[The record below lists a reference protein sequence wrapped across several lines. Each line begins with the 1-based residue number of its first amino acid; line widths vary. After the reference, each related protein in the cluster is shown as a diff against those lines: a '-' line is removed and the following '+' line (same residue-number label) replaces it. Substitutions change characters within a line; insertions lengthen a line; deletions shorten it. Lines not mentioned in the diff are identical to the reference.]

1 MQKEDL
7 RIIFMGTP
15 EFAVPSLELLL
26 ANGYRVV
33 AVITAPD
40 KPAGRG
46 LQMQQSAV
54 KQCALKHQLP
64 VLQPQNLKDPIF
76 ISELQNLR
84 ANLQIVVAF
93 RMLPE
98 QVWNMPALGT
108 FNLHGSLLPQY
119 RGAAPINWAVM
130 NGEKETGVTTFF
142 LQHEIDTGKIIH
154 SAVCPIEEHD
164 NAGVVHDKL
173 MKLGADLVLKTTDD
187 ICQERVVAV
196 EQRQLIKGDTSLK
209 SAPKIHKIDCRIQWN
224 MSVQNVVNKVRGLS
238 PFPTAFAEFTNGSE
252 SISIKIFEAKAESVQ
267 HNYAPGNML
276 SDSKTYIKVACVD
289 GFVQLLRIQ
298 LAGKKQMSVG
308 DFLRGF
314 QLSGSWKAI
323 E

>member
-15 EFAVPSLELLL
+15 EFAVPSLEILLE
-26 ANGYRVV
+26 NGYTVV
-33 AVITAPD
+33 GVITAPD

-46 LQMQQSAV
+46 LQMQQSAI

-76 ISELQNLR
+76 ITELENLH

-98 QVWNMPALGT
+98 RVWNMPVLGT

-154 SAVCPIEEHD
+154 SAVCPIEEQD
-164 NAGVVHDKL
+164 TAGSVHDKL
-173 MKLGADLVLKTTDD
+173 MQLGANLVLKTTND
-187 ICQERVVAV
+187 ICSEHIEAV
-196 EQRQLIKGDTSLK
+196 EQMQLIEDNTSLK
-209 SAPKIHKIDCRIQWN
+209 SAPKIHKTDCRIQWN
-224 MSVQNVVNKVRGLS
+224 LSVQSVVNKIRGLS

-252 SISIKIFEAKAESVQ
+252 SISIKIFEAKAELVK
-267 HNYAPGNML
+267 HNYAPGNLL

-289 GFVQLLRIQ
+289 GFVHLLRIQ

-314 QLSGSWKAI
+314 QISGGWNAY

>member
-15 EFAVPSLELLL
+15 DFAVPSLEILL

-46 LQMQQSAV
+46 LQLQQSAV

-76 ISELQNLR
+76 ITELEKLH

-98 QVWNMPALGT
+98 RVWNMPALGT

-164 NAGVVHDKL
+164 TAGTVHDKL
-173 MKLGADLVLKTTDD
+173 MKLGANLVLKTTDD
-187 ICQERVVAV
+187 ICAERIEAV
-196 EQRQLIKGDTSLK
+196 EQLQLIKDSTSLK
-209 SAPKIHKIDCRIQWN
+209 SAPKIHKTDCRIQWN
-224 MSVQNVVNKVRGLS
+224 LSVINVVNKIRGLS
-238 PFPTAFAEFTNGSE
+238 PFPTAFAEFTNGSDR
-252 SISIKIFEAKAESVQ
+252 ISIKIFEGKTESNQ
-267 HNYAPGNML
+267 HNYLPGTLL

-289 GFVQLLRIQ
+289 GFVHLLRIQ
-298 LAGKKQMSVG
+298 LAGKKQMNVG

-314 QLSGSWKAI
+314 QLSGTWIAV

>member
-15 EFAVPSLELLL
+15 EFAVPSLEILLE
-26 ANGYRVV
+26 NGYTVV
-33 AVITAPD
+33 GVITAPD

-46 LQMQQSAV
+46 LQMQQSAI

-76 ISELQNLR
+76 ITELENLH

-98 QVWNMPALGT
+98 RVWNMPVLGT

-154 SAVCPIEEHD
+154 SAVCPIEEQD
-164 NAGVVHDKL
+164 TAGSVHDKL
-173 MKLGADLVLKTTDD
+173 MQLGANLVLKTTND
-187 ICQERVVAV
+187 ICSEHIEAV
-196 EQRQLIKGDTSLK
+196 EQMQLIEDNTSLK
-209 SAPKIHKIDCRIQWN
+209 SAPKIHKTDCRIQWN
-224 MSVQNVVNKVRGLS
+224 LSVQSVVNKIRGLS

-252 SISIKIFEAKAESVQ
+252 SISIKIFEAKAELVK
-267 HNYAPGNML
+267 HNYVPGNLL

-289 GFVQLLRIQ
+289 GFVHLLRIQ

-314 QLSGSWKAI
+314 QISGGWNAY